1 MDDLGNWLFF
11 GFIIIA
17 LFGAW
22 FRSFFDDV
30 SERVA
35 EKKATEKFFKDVEE
49 KKNSRQKTQDEED
62 Y

>member
-17 LFGAW
+17 LFGDW

-30 SERVA
+30 SERIA
-35 EKKATEKFFKDVEE
+35 EKKATEKFFQDVEE
-49 KKNSRQKTQDEED
+49 KRISQQKTQDDED